1 MAQIRKKINS
11 NQYKTVIAYADDWR
25 LMFSNAQ
32 QYNQE
37 GSWVYNDAVEL
48 SREFESAF
56 SRETSGTDL
65 PGVDGN
71 SGTQWQ
77 ESQPHT
83 TTNKSKR
90 KIGRASCRERV
101 SPYV

>member
-11 NQYKTVIAYADDWR
+11 NQYKTVTAYADDWR

-48 SREFESAF
+48 SREFESTYF
-56 SRETSGTDL
+56 RETSGTDL
-65 PGVDGN
+65 PGADGN
-71 SGTQWQ
+71 SGMQWQ
-77 ESQPHT
+77 ESRPQT
-83 TTNKSKR
+83 TASKSKR
-90 KIGRASCRERV
+90 RGINWSDDDDYL
-101 SPYV
+101 SD